1 MLAHDCPLSAVP
13 GTALNIWLRSL
24 GYCRSVA
31 KSCLTICDPTT
42 ATRQAPLSFTISR
55 SLLKLMSIDLVMRSN
70 HLILCHPLLQ
80 PSIFPSIGSFQMSQL
95 FASGGQSIWSFSFSI
110 SSANEYSGL
119 ISFGMDWFDL
129 LAVQG
134 TLKHLSNTT
143 NWRGWESGSISF
155 LLLIRY
161 VVLSK
166 KLAEPVSFS
175 LKWVYVHA
183 CLAETSGFFVCAQ
196 LLSRVRV
203 CGPLDHSPAGS
214 SVHGISQARRLEW
227 VSASSSRGIFRAQ
240 QWNPCLLCLSPWQ
253 AHSLPLSR
261 LGSPQYF
268 KGRIWWNNVWA
279 AFASAEDCGNW
290 LPRGKKTSF
299 GGRILVL
306 QNQTRSLHWWL
317 GDVGRAFVLNELP
330 CFLV

>member
-1 MLAHDCPLSAVP
+1 M
-13 GTALNIWLRSL
+13 
-24 GYCRSVA
+24 
-31 KSCLTICDPTT
+31 T
-42 ATRQAPLSFTISR
+42 ATRQAPLPFTISR
-55 SLLKLMSIDLVMRSN
+55 SLLRLMSIDLVMRSN

-80 PSIFPSIGSFQMSQL
+80 PSIFPSIGSFPMSQL
-95 FASGGQSIWSFSFSI
+95 FASGGQSIGA
-110 SSANEYSGL
+110 SASASVLPMNIQGWFPLGWTGL
-119 ISFGMDWFDL
+119 ISL
-129 LAVQG
+129 LSKV
-134 TLKHLSNTT
+134 LSSIFSNTT

-166 KLAEPVSFS
+166 KLADPVSFS

-183 CLAETSGFFVCAQ
+183 CLAEMSGFCVCAQ
-196 LLSRVRV
+196 LLSRVR
-203 CGPLDHSPAGS
+203 GPLDGSPAGS

-227 VSASSSRGIFRAQ
+227 VSVSSSRGIFLAQ

-279 AFASAEDCGNW
+279 VFASAEDCLW
-290 LPRGKKTSF
+290 KLVTSGKEDQLWRQDTCVTKSNQESSLVTRWCGQSF
-299 GGRILVL
+299 C
-306 QNQTRSLHWWL
+306 S
-317 GDVGRAFVLNELP
+317 
-330 CFLV
+330 